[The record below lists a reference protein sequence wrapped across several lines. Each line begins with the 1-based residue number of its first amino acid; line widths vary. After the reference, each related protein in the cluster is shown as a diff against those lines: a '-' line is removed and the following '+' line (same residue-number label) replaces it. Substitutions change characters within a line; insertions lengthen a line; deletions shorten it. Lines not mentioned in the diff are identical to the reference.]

1 MYNLLFPDNVWPATV
16 AVLDPAICSGFYYS
30 SKMTV
35 VVVVVAVRVVVV
47 VIVVVVVLF
56 RD

>member
-1 MYNLLFPDNVWPATV
+1 MFNLLFPDNVWPAAV
-16 AVLDPAICSGFYYS
+16 AVLDPATCSGFYYS

-35 VVVVVAVRVVVV
+35 VVVVV
-47 VIVVVVVLF
+47 VVVVVLF